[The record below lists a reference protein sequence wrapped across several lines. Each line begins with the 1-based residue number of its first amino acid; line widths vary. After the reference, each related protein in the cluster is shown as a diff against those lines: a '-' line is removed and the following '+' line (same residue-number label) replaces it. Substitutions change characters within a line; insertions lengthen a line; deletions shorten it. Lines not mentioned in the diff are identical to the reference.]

1 MTSELL
7 NKVFPL
13 INFYFDKE
21 GISATIANAR
31 KNDNTNENNYLLKDL
46 QEAELYEMHM
56 TIVSDKDVTERVVPI
71 RKLQVTDYDKL
82 NKVIKNKGENAILG
96 NGIKIFNKA
105 IEKIKG
111 YDNQE
116 LVVLKG
122 GEKLKELDLE
132 YPFRK
137 LAVQNGTVDNALNM
151 ERVEDILEICSIDV
165 LEKLDAKMVK
175 NALRLESEAAT
186 LGLELTKKDS
196 FLKKLL
202 EAKSSLNMTES
213 VANFAVVIKQPKLA
227 YTQEEIASFKILF
240 EHLQMQYKNL
250 QGQLNGIKKTIK
262 DTIRIVEI
270 ELSKK
275 YEVEFNEYNTK
286 NREYQEKVNQINMQ
300 GEILKQ
306 QLTQELL
313 ALKIQTE

>member
-116 LVVLKG
+116 LVVLSG
-122 GEKLKELDLE
+122 GEKLESLVLT

-151 ERVEDILEICSIDV
+151 ECVEDILEVAV
-165 LEKLDAKMVK
+165 LM
-175 NALRLESEAAT
+175 
-186 LGLELTKKDS
+186 
-196 FLKKLL
+196 F
-202 EAKSSLNMTES
+202 
-213 VANFAVVIKQPKLA
+213 
-227 YTQEEIASFKILF
+227 
-240 EHLQMQYKNL
+240 
-250 QGQLNGIKKTIK
+250 
-262 DTIRIVEI
+262 
-270 ELSKK
+270 
-275 YEVEFNEYNTK
+275 
-286 NREYQEKVNQINMQ
+286 
-300 GEILKQ
+300 
-306 QLTQELL
+306 
-313 ALKIQTE
+313 